1 MPKFPILSTLTQ
13 VKGYHKH
20 GITGTGVPIQFAIDE
35 RATNVIG
42 DLFIAWVNQANVVKY
57 TPAKKVEGNV
67 VETIIPEGLGGI
79 AFAVLTNTQTAKDV
93 NALTAITLAGPAPVQ
108 IS

>member
-1 MPKFPILSTLTQ
+1 M
-13 VKGYHKH
+13 
-20 GITGTGVPIQFAIDE
+20 
-35 RATNVIG
+35 IG
-42 DLFIAWVNQANVVKY
+42 NLFIAWVNQANVVKY

-67 VETIIPEGLGGI
+67 VETMIPEGLGGI

-93 NALTAITLAGPAPVQ
+93 NALTGITLAGPAPVQ